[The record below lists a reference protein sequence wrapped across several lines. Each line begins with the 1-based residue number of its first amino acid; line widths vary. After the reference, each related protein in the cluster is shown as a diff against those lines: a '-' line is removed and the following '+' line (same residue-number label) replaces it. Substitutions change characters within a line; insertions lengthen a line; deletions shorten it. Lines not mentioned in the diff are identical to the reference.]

1 MNLAPSKAL
10 SHVKDF
16 LQKMQASSEMY
27 GLPPTQLFYT
37 DNAAIEEPFIK
48 NICPAIRANSE
59 KAWLFSSLPPAGESS
74 SSSSAVA
81 SGAALLA
88 SSPSSSPAGVAV
100 ASSPLAASLQPLSLP
115 LPWKDNV
122 HYAHTAVEINTYAD
136 LVLKDAEAIKDK
148 DHHIVIGLDA
158 EWTSH
163 FENADR
169 KPGKVAVIQWA
180 YKDHITIAHVTF
192 LLSRSITKKNYL
204 LTSCLVVGE
213 PHESLAAAAA

>member
-59 KAWLFSSLPPAGESS
+59 KAWLLSSLPPAGNSS

-88 SSPSSSPAGVAV
+88 SSPSSSSLAGVAV

-192 LLSRSITKKNYL
+192 LLSRSLDLSQKRIIFL
-204 LTSCLVVGE
+204 PLVL
-213 PHESLAAAAA
+213 S